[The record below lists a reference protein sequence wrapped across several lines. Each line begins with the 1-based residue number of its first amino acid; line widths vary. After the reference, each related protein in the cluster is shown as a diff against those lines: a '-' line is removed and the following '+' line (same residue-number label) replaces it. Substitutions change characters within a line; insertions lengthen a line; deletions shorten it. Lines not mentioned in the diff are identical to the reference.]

1 MDDMREKAAAL
12 RERISAHL
20 GAYHDGSVLHTILS
34 ALDLVLTPPETR
46 DVIEAPAEPVDG
58 EGV

>member
-1 MDDMREKAAAL
+1 MDEMREKAEAL

-34 ALDLVLTPPETR
+34 ALDLILTPPESR
-46 DVIEAPAEPVDG
+46 EVIEAPAEPV